1 MKLLDIR
8 FARQEDVPSILSF
21 IKDLAEFEKLSHEV
35 VATEE
40 KLKATLFGSRPVAE
54 VLIAEWE
61 GRPAGFA
68 LFFHSYSTFLAKPGI
83 YLEDLFVRNEYRSRG
98 IGEALLRHL
107 AGIAKERSCGRLEWS
122 VLDWNE
128 RALKFYR
135 GLGAEPMSEWTVQR
149 MTEPVFTR
157 LAELP
162 PST

>member
-1 MKLLDIR
+1 MKLLHIR
-8 FARQEDVPSILSF
+8 FARQEDIPSILSF
-21 IKDLAEFEKLSHEV
+21 IKDLADFEKLSHEV

-40 KLKATLFGSRPVAE
+40 KLKATLFGPRPVAE

-98 IGEALLRHL
+98 IGEALLKHL

-135 GLGAEPMSEWTVQR
+135 GLGAVPMADWTVQR
-149 MTEPVFTR
+149 MTEPVFTK
-157 LAELP
+157 LAE
-162 PST
+162 SNSNT

>member
-1 MKLLDIR
+1 MKSLHIR
-8 FARQEDVPSILSF
+8 PATPEDVPSILSF

-40 KLKATLFGSRPVAE
+40 KLRATLFGERPVAE

-61 GRPAGFA
+61 SEPAGFA

-83 YLEDLFVRNEYRSRG
+83 YLEDLFVRTQFRSKG
-98 IGEALLRHL
+98 IGEALLREL
-107 AGIAKERSCGRLEWS
+107 ASLAKKRDCGRLEWS

-135 GLGAEPMSEWTVQR
+135 GLGAKPQDEWTVQR
-149 MTEPVFTR
+149 MTEEVFTK
-157 LAELP
+157 LARP
-162 PST
+162 

>member
-1 MKLLDIR
+1 MKLLHIR

-40 KLKATLFGSRPVAE
+40 KLKATLFGPRPVAE

-98 IGEALLRHL
+98 IGEALLKHL

-128 RALKFYR
+128 RAMKFYR
-135 GLGAEPMSEWTVQR
+135 GLGAVPMGDWTVQR
-149 MTEPVFTR
+149 MTEPVFTK
-157 LAELP
+157 LAE
-162 PST
+162 SGSSG